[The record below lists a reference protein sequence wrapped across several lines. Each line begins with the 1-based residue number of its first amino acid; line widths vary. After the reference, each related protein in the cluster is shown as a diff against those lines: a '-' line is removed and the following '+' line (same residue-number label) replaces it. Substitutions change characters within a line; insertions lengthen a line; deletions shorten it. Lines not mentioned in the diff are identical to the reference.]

1 MMSPVKIDSHDQ
13 LAPRILVVDDDPGI
27 VSTSSAALEMAGYE
41 VWGAESAEAAMQC
54 LLDRGVPHL
63 AIIDINM
70 PGTDGITLSR
80 QIKAR
85 CDLPIVMMTAETD
98 SGAVV
103 ASLEEFAEDYI
114 TKPVE
119 LPELIARVGRVLRR
133 IRDFTYAVDP
143 IMVIDERLG
152 IEFTRCRALVCGR
165 QVALTPTETKLLHI
179 LVRDAG
185 RAVRT
190 EYLLQRL
197 WPLEEVFEDTLRVH
211 VCRLRR
217 KIEEDPRKPHYVIS
231 VRGHGYRF
239 PEFAGRGSA
248 SSGPSTGSGRR
259 VTRLKPV
266 PVGIGSGENGKD
278 RRGPE

>member
-1 MMSPVKIDSHDQ
+1 MSQVKTDIYEQ
-13 LAPRILVVDDDPGI
+13 RAPRILVVDDDPDI
-27 VSTSSAALEMAGYE
+27 VSTSCAALESAGYE
-41 VWGAESAEAAMQC
+41 VWSAESAEAAMKR
-54 LLDRGVPHL
+54 LSDHGVPHL

-80 QIKAR
+80 QIKTI

-103 ASLEEFAEDYI
+103 TALDEFAEDYI

-119 LPELIARVGRVLRR
+119 LPVLIARVGRVLRR
-133 IRDFTYAVDP
+133 IRDFAYAVDP
-143 IMVIDERLG
+143 IVKIDERLG
-152 IEFTRCRALVCGR
+152 IEFTRCRALVYGSE
-165 QVALTPTETKLLHI
+165 VPLTPTETKLLHM

-217 KIEEDPRKPHYVIS
+217 KIEADPKKPKYVLT
-231 VRGHGYRF
+231 VRGHGYQF
-239 PEFAGRGSA
+239 PELAVRKPARGGE
-248 SSGPSTGSGRR
+248 SGVRSHRPGT
-259 VTRLKPV
+259 L
-266 PVGIGSGENGKD
+266 ELL
-278 RRGPE
+278 PE